1 MRRLGRASRVYALR
15 ALHAR
20 PSTHDCWRLPRA
32 IHRFSTMMSPYPRYF
47 LTFAD
52 MKTKILV
59 ICTGNSC
66 RSQMAHAYLQ
76 RLDAA
81 LVVRSA
87 GTVPAPCVNPF
98 AVKVMS
104 EDGIDISGHVPHDV
118 REYLD
123 EPWDYVVTVCGGAQE
138 SCPHFAGA
146 VGHMLHI
153 GFEDPAEAT
162 GTEEEVLKV
171 FRRVRDDIKLRFTAL
186 YQFFSC

>member
-1 MRRLGRASRVYALR
+1 
-15 ALHAR
+15 
-20 PSTHDCWRLPRA
+20 
-32 IHRFSTMMSPYPRYF
+32 
-47 LTFAD
+47 
-52 MKTKILV
+52 
-59 ICTGNSC
+59 
-66 RSQMAHAYLQ
+66 MAHAYLQ

-87 GTVPAPCVNPF
+87 GTAPASRVNPF
-98 AVKVMS
+98 AVRVMS
-104 EDGIDISGHVPHDV
+104 EDGIDISSHVPHDV
-118 REYLD
+118 REYLG

-138 SCPHFAGA
+138 SCPRFSGTVA
-146 VGHMLHI
+146 HMLHI